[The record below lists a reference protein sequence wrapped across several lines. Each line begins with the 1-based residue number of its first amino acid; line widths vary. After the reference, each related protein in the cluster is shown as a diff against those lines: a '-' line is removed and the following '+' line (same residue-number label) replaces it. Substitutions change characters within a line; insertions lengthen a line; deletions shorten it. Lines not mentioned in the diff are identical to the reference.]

1 MYNQKAIDS
10 NRTMKLGQDVVSVR
24 IRAIKRASKL
34 LKAGVAA
41 NWSEAMK
48 LGWVYAKAQHQ
59 VRNGQPVAFTKK
71 STGELRVVNNPAL
84 YSSSKPKTG
93 KSSRPAKPYL
103 LVFKDLDKDGYN
115 VISCDI
121 RTILV

>member
-1 MYNQKAIDS
+1 MYNTKAIDS
-10 NRTMKLGQDVVSVR
+10 KKIMKLGQDVVSVR

-41 NWSEAMK
+41 NWSEAMRM
-48 LGWVYAKAQHQ
+48 GWVYAKARYNVEQG
-59 VRNGQPVAFTKK
+59 RPVAFTKK

-84 YSSSKPKTG
+84 YTSSKPKTG

-103 LVFKDLDKDGYN
+103 LVFKDMDKEGYN